1 MLSAGR
7 IALGPVLPADFS
19 QLFAWAND
27 VASARL
33 DLAYRPVDMATHL
46 QWCQSIGNDPGRV
59 VFAIR
64 KVNEPA
70 IIGYVQISAIHA
82 VHRSAELGI
91 RIGEERDRGQGLGQ
105 DALRLALA
113 YCWDHLNLN
122 RVQLIVFRTNAR
134 AIGAYRAAGFRKEGH
149 LRKAAFIDGAWTD
162 LVVMG
167 ALRPARKAARRAP
180 AATAGTPPSHRE
192 RDDLRPQLVR

>member
-1 MLSAGR
+1 MLTAGR
-7 IALGPVLPADFS
+7 ITLGPVLPADFAPM
-19 QLFAWAND
+19 FAWAND

-33 DLAYRPVDMATHL
+33 DLAYRPVDMTTHL

-70 IIGYVQISAIHA
+70 IVGYVQISAIHA

-91 RIGEERDRGQGLGQ
+91 RIGEERHRGQGFGQ
-105 DALRLALA
+105 EALRLALA
-113 YCWDHLNLN
+113 YCWNHLNLN
-122 RVQLIVFRTNAR
+122 RVQLIVFKTNAR

-149 LRKAAFIDGAWTD
+149 LRKAVFIDGAWTD

-180 AATAGTPPSHRE
+180 AAAARPRSHRE